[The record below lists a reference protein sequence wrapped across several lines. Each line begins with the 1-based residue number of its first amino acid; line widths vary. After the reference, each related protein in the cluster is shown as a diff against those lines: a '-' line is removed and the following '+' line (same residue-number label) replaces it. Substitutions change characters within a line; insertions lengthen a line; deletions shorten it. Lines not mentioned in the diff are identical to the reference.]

1 MIRRIY
7 GALPG
12 PTPVKI
18 IESMLLIVIALLVLN
33 VFYNWLGNTYLD
45 PGGTIS

>member
-7 GALPG
+7 AALPG

-18 IESMLLIVIALLVLN
+18 VESVVLVVVALLLLN
-33 VFYNWLGNTYLD
+33 MFYNWLGNTYLD

>member
-7 GALPG
+7 AALPG
-12 PTPVKI
+12 PTPVKVF
-18 IESMLLIVIALLVLN
+18 EALLLVVVALLLLN
-33 VFYNWLGNTYLD
+33 IFYTWLGNTYLD

>member
-12 PTPVKI
+12 PKPVKVI
-18 IESMLLIVIALLVLN
+18 QAILLIVIALLVLN
-33 VFYNWLGNTYLD
+33 AFYNWLGNTYLD

>member
-7 GALPG
+7 AALPG

-18 IESMLLIVIALLVLN
+18 AEALILVVIALLVLN
-33 VFYNWLGNTYLD
+33 VFYNWLGTTYLD
-45 PGGTIS
+45 PGGTVS